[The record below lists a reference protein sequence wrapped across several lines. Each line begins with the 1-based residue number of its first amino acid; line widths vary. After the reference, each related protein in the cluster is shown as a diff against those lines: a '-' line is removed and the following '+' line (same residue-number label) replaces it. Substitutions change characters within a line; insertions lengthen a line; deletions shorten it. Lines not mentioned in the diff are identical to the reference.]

1 MRSEAVQCHPERSEG
16 AEGRHGLLR
25 FAQDDRRRDG
35 IPTRYNLWFDLEG
48 RPGWQN
54 MAIDQALLDRAGAG
68 ERWLR
73 LYRWA
78 PHCLSFGRHEP
89 ALRRYDR
96 PRIGALGLDVVRRP
110 TGGRAVWHAEELTYA
125 LAVPGGALGGMR
137 QAYQEIH
144 RLLLAALRMLGVD
157 AEMAPIRRTAAL
169 DAGSCFASPA
179 GGEITIGGRK
189 VVGSAQLR
197 EGAGLLQH
205 GSILLSGLQ
214 ATVHDVTLGGGP
226 PDLSAPLAEA
236 IGRAPGIRE
245 VAEAVAGAAADRW
258 GGSWQRTPASAEL
271 LAGAARHEARFRS
284 LEWTW
289 RS

>member
-1 MRSEAVQCHPERSEG
+1 MTIQPWSLC
-16 AEGRHGLLR
+16 
-25 FAQDDRRRDG
+25 
-35 IPTRYNLWFDLEG
+35 FDLQG

-54 MAIDQALLDRAGAG
+54 MAIDQAMLERAGTG

-96 PRIGALGLDVVRRP
+96 PKIDALALDVVRRP
-110 TGGRAVWHAEELTYA
+110 TGGRAVWHGDELTYA
-125 LAVPGGALGGMR
+125 LAAPGGALGGLR

-144 RLLLAALRMLGVD
+144 RLLLAAVRMLGAR
-157 AEMAPIRRTAAL
+157 AEMAPVRRQAGV

-179 GGEITIGGRK
+179 GGEIVIGGRK

-205 GSILLSGLQ
+205 GSILISGRQ
-214 ATVHDVTLGGGP
+214 TMVHHVTLGGGP
-226 PDLSAPLAEA
+226 LDLSVPLADA
-236 IGRAPGIRE
+236 IGRSPDVGE
-245 VAEAVAGAAADRW
+245 VAEAVASAAADRW
-258 GGSWQRTPASAEL
+258 GGTWERTPVSVEL
-271 LAGAARHEARFRS
+271 LADAERHEARFRS
-284 LEWTW
+284 PEWTW
-289 RS
+289 RA

>member
-1 MRSEAVQCHPERSEG
+1 VTIQHWG
-16 AEGRHGLLR
+16 
-25 FAQDDRRRDG
+25 
-35 IPTRYNLWFDLEG
+35 LWFDLEG

-54 MAIDQALLDRAGAG
+54 MAIDQAMLDRAGAG

-96 PRIGALGLDVVRRP
+96 PKIGELGLDVVRRP

-125 LAVPGGALGGMR
+125 LAVPGDALGGLR
-137 QAYQEIH
+137 QAYEEIH
-144 RLLLAALRMLGVD
+144 RMVLGALRLLGAG
-157 AEMAPIRRTAAL
+157 AEIAPARRARGL

-179 GGEITIGGRK
+179 GGEIVIGGRK

-205 GSILLSGLQ
+205 GSILLAGLQ
-214 ATVHDVTLGGGP
+214 TTVHDITLGGGP
-226 PDLSAPLAEA
+226 ADLSAPLANV
-236 IGRAPGIRE
+236 IGRSPDLLEI
-245 VAEAVAGAAADRW
+245 AEAVAGAAADRW
-258 GGSWQRTPASAEL
+258 RGTWERTPVSAEL
-271 LAGAARHEARFRS
+271 LAGAARHEAWFRS
-284 LEWTW
+284 PEWTW
-289 RS
+289 RA

>member
-1 MRSEAVQCHPERSEG
+1 MASEAHLC
-16 AEGRHGLLR
+16 
-25 FAQDDRRRDG
+25 
-35 IPTRYNLWFDLEG
+35 FDLAG

-54 MAIDQALLDRAGAG
+54 MAIDQAMLERAAAG

-96 PRIGALGLDVVRRP
+96 AKIGQLGLDVVRRP

-125 LAVPGGALGGMR
+125 LAVPGGALGSLR
-137 QAYQEIH
+137 QAYEEIH
-144 RLLLAALRMLGVD
+144 RLLLAALRRLGVH
-157 AEMAPIRRTAAL
+157 AEMAPGRRTAGI

-179 GGEITIGGRK
+179 GGEILIDGRK

-197 EGAGLLQH
+197 EGAGVLQH

-214 ATVHDVTLGGGP
+214 TTVRDVTLGTAP
-226 PDLSAPLAEA
+226 PDLSAPLGEA
-236 IGRAPGIRE
+236 IGRSLDIGE

-258 GGSWQRTPASAEL
+258 GGGWERTPLSAEL
-271 LAGAARHEARFRS
+271 LAGAGRHEARFRS
-284 LEWTW
+284 PDWTW
-289 RS
+289 RA

>member
-1 MRSEAVQCHPERSEG
+1 MTIQHWS
-16 AEGRHGLLR
+16 
-25 FAQDDRRRDG
+25 
-35 IPTRYNLWFDLEG
+35 LWFDLAG

-54 MAIDQALLDRAGAG
+54 MAIDQAMLGRAAAG
-68 ERWLR
+68 EYWLR

-96 PRIGALGLDVVRRP
+96 PRIGELGLDLVRRP

-125 LAVPGGALGGMR
+125 LAVPADALGGLR

-144 RLLLAALRMLGVD
+144 RMLLAALRLLGAR
-157 AEMAPIRRTAAL
+157 AEIAPARRPPGL

-179 GGEITIGGRK
+179 GGEIVIGGRK

-205 GSILLSGLQ
+205 GSILLAGWQS
-214 ATVHDVTLGGGP
+214 TVHDVTLGGRP
-226 PDLSAPLAEA
+226 QDHSAPLAEA
-236 IGRAPGIRE
+236 IGRLPDIQE
-245 VAEAVAGAAADRW
+245 VAETVAGAAAERW
-258 GGSWQRTPASAEL
+258 GGSWKRTQVSGEL
-271 LAGAARHEARFRS
+271 LAEAARHEARFRS
-284 LEWTW
+284 PDWTW
-289 RS
+289 RA

>member
-1 MRSEAVQCHPERSEG
+1 MRSETDG
-16 AEGRHGLLR
+16 GLS
-25 FAQDDRRRDG
+25 AQSNADDTAPSP
-35 IPTRYNLWFDLEG
+35 IPVRYYLWLDLEG

-54 MAIDQALLDRAGAG
+54 MAIDQALLERAGAG

-110 TGGRAVWHAEELTYA
+110 TGGRAVWHADELTYA
-125 LAVPGGALGGMR
+125 LAVPGGALGGLR
-137 QAYQEIH
+137 QAYEEIH
-144 RLLLAALRMLGVD
+144 RLLLSALRTLGVG
-157 AEMAPIRRTAAL
+157 AEMAPVRRTAAL

-179 GGEITIGGRK
+179 GGEIMIGGRK
-189 VVGSAQLR
+189 LVGSAQLR

-214 ATVHDVTLGGGP
+214 TTVHEVTLGGGP

-236 IGRAPGIRE
+236 IGHSPDAGE

-258 GGSWQRTPASAEL
+258 GGTWERTPASAEL
-271 LAGAARHEARFRS
+271 LACAARHEATFRS
-284 LEWTW
+284 PEWTW
-289 RS
+289 RT